1 MKQVKTLLLFC
12 AAVLFAV
19 NTVYAQN
26 GRPLTLDEC
35 VGIALRDNSTLRNA
49 ERRAQIAGTNVM
61 TARASILPSINS
73 TLQSGKIRQGDRTVL
88 GDVPV
93 GLDPVTGRAIYERRT
108 ITQPGYSSNSNSA
121 QINASLLLFDF
132 GTSWNR
138 IRQANAAEE
147 ASIKAYQSTKQNTI
161 LLVHQRYFGYL
172 KELQLLAVDEEAV
185 KSSEE
190 QLKRTESMYEIG
202 SVAQGDVFRARTQN
216 GQDRISLITQKNLVN
231 NARNLLNVA
240 MGRPADA
247 ELNVV
252 DVEDEPQIRDYNL
265 EEVIKIAIEKNPE
278 LQSVQFEMKRAQ
290 IGRRVAMSAF
300 LPSFSISGNY
310 SRSHNEF
317 DRVYS
322 DFGKNW
328 FGSVG
333 LSMRLNLFNGF
344 ADQANVEREG
354 LNYRIAEEE
363 YQNRLRNLRLE
374 AEQALL
380 ALKAWKEITEINQNN
395 LISAQEDLRLAQ
407 ERYRVGAGTLLD
419 IINAQVNVTR
429 AKSTLVRA
437 KYDSKIAL
445 AQLQAVMGTLGQQ

>member
-1 MKQVKTLLLFC
+1 MKHVKTLLIFC
-12 AAVLFAV
+12 AVALFAANSV
-19 NTVYAQN
+19 FAQN

-35 VGIALRDNSTLRNA
+35 VGIALNDNSTLRNA

-73 TLQSGKIRQGDRTVL
+73 TLQSGKIRQGDRTLL

-93 GLDPVTGRAIYERRT
+93 GLDPNTGQVLYQRRT

-132 GTSWNR
+132 GASWNR
-138 IRQANAAEE
+138 IRQANAAED
-147 ASIKAYQSTKQNTI
+147 ASTKTYQSIKQNTI

-172 KELQLLAVDEEAV
+172 KELQLLGVDEEAA

-190 QLKRTESMYEIG
+190 QLKRTETMYEIG
-202 SVAQGDVFRARTQN
+202 SVAQGDVFRARTQH
-216 GQDRISLITQKNLVN
+216 GQDRISLIMQKNLVT
-231 NARNLLNVA
+231 NARYLLNVA

-247 ELNVV
+247 ELSVV
-252 DVEDEPQIRDYNL
+252 DIEEEPQFRDYNL
-265 EEVIKIAIEKNPE
+265 EEVIKVAVEKNPE
-278 LQSVQFEMKRAQ
+278 LQSVQHEMKRAQ

-300 LPSFSISGNY
+300 LPSFSVGGTY

-344 ADQANVEREG
+344 ADQANVERET
-354 LNYRIAEEE
+354 LNYRIAEED

-380 ALKAWKEITEINQNN
+380 SLEAWKEITAINKDN
-395 LISAQEDLRLAQ
+395 LASAQEDLRLAQ

-437 KYDSKIAL
+437 KYDSKIAH
-445 AQLQAVMGTLGQQ
+445 AQLRATMGTLGQ

>member
-1 MKQVKTLLLFC
+1 MKKFFCLVYLFI
-12 AAVLFAV
+12 AAFTFTNAAF
-19 NTVYAQN
+19 AQN

-35 VGIALRDNSTLRNA
+35 VATALRDNSTLRNA

-61 TARASILPSINS
+61 TARASVMP
-73 TLQSGKIRQGDRTVL
+73 TLSASLSSGKFEQGERTLL

-93 GLDPVTGRAIYERRT
+93 GIDPVTGEVKYERRT
-108 ITQPGYSSNSNSA
+108 ITQPGYSTNSNSA
-121 QINASLLLFDF
+121 QLNAGLLLFDF
-132 GTSWNR
+132 GASWNR
-138 IRQANAAEE
+138 IRQANAAED
-147 ASIKAYQSTKQNTI
+147 ASTKTFHSAKQNTI
-161 LLVHQRYFGYL
+161 LQVNQRYFGYL
-172 KELQLLAVDEEAV
+172 KEVQLLAVAEEAA

-216 GQDRISLITQKNLVN
+216 GLDRISLITQKNLVN
-231 NARNLLNVA
+231 NARNFLNVA

-252 DVEDEPQIRDYNL
+252 DVEDDPQFRDYNL
-265 EEVIKIAIEKNPE
+265 EEVVRVAVEKNPE

-290 IGRRVAMSAF
+290 LGKRVAQSAF
-300 LPSFSISGNY
+300 LPSFSIGGNY

-317 DRVYS
+317 NRVYS

-328 FGSVG
+328 SGSVG
-333 LSMRLNLFNGF
+333 LSMRVNLFNGF
-344 ADQANVEREG
+344 ADQANVEREV
-354 LNYRIAEEE
+354 LNYNIAQED

-380 ALKAWKEITEINQNN
+380 SLQAWKEITAINKDN

-419 IINAQVNVTR
+419 IITAQVNVTR
-429 AKSTLVRA
+429 SKSTLVRA
-437 KYDSKIAL
+437 KYDSKIAY
-445 AQLQAVMGTLGQQ
+445 AQLQATMGTLGN

>member
-1 MKQVKTLLLFC
+1 MKRLKMVLIFSITALFLAN
-12 AAVLFAV
+12 AAL
-19 NTVYAQN
+19 AQN
-26 GRPLTLDEC
+26 GRPLTLEEC
-35 VGIALRDNSTLRNA
+35 VATALRDNSTLRNA

-61 TARASILPSINS
+61 TVRADVLPDLSLSLN
-73 TLQSGKIRQGDRTVL
+73 SGKVRQGDRTLL

-93 GLDPVTGRAIYERRT
+93 GLDPVTGEVQYQRRT

-121 QINASLLLFDF
+121 QFQAGLLLFDF
-132 GTSWNR
+132 GASWNR
-138 IRQANAAEE
+138 IRQANAAED
-147 ASIKAYQSTKQNTI
+147 ASSKTFHSAKQNTI
-161 LLVHQRYFGYL
+161 LQVNQRYFAYL
-172 KELQLLAVDEEAV
+172 KELQLLGVNEEAA

-190 QLKRTESMYEIG
+190 QLKRTETMYEIG

-216 GQDRISLITQKNLVN
+216 GLDRISLITQKNLVHS
-231 NARNLLNVA
+231 ARNFLNVA

-252 DVEDEPQIRDYNL
+252 DVEDDPQFRDYNL
-265 EEVIKIAIEKNPE
+265 DEVVRGAVEKNPE

-290 IGRRVAMSAF
+290 LGKRVARSAF
-300 LPSFSISGNY
+300 LPSFSVSGSY

-322 DFGKNW
+322 DFSKNW

-333 LSMRLNLFNGF
+333 LAMRVNLFNGF
-344 ADQANVEREG
+344 ADQANVEREV
-354 LNYRIAEEE
+354 LNYNIAQED

-380 ALKAWKEITEINQNN
+380 SLQAWKEITAINKDN
-395 LISAQEDLRLAQ
+395 LVSAQEDLRLAQ

-429 AKSTLVRA
+429 SKSTLVRA
-437 KYDSKIAL
+437 KYDSKIAY
-445 AQLQAVMGTLGQQ
+445 AQLQATMGTLGQ

>member
-1 MKQVKTLLLFC
+1 MNRLKTSL
-12 AAVLFAV
+12 VLGLAILVLANVAF
-19 NTVYAQN
+19 AQN

-35 VGIALRDNSTLRNA
+35 VATALRDNSTLRNA
-49 ERRAQIAGTNVM
+49 ERRAQIAATNVM
-61 TARASILPSINS
+61 TVRADVLPDLNLSLS
-73 TLQSGKIRQGDRTVL
+73 SGKVRQGDRTLL

-93 GLDPVTGRAIYERRT
+93 GLDPVTGQVQYQRRT

-121 QINASLLLFDF
+121 QFQTGLLLFDF
-132 GTSWNR
+132 GASWNR
-138 IRQANAAEE
+138 IRQANAAED
-147 ASIKAYQSTKQNTI
+147 ASTKTFHFVKQNTI
-161 LLVHQRYFGYL
+161 LQVNQRYFGYL
-172 KELQLLAVDEEAV
+172 KEVQLLGVAEEAA

-216 GQDRISLITQKNLVN
+216 GLDRISLITQKNLVN
-231 NARNLLNVA
+231 SARNFLNVA

-252 DVEDEPQIRDYNL
+252 DVEDDPQFRDYNL
-265 EEVIKIAIEKNPE
+265 EEVVRGAVEKNPE

-290 IGRRVAMSAF
+290 LGKRVARSAF
-300 LPSFSISGNY
+300 LPSFSISGSY

-322 DFGKNW
+322 DFSKNW

-333 LSMRLNLFNGF
+333 LSMRVNLFNGF
-344 ADQANVEREG
+344 ADQANVEREV
-354 LNYRIAEEE
+354 LNYNIAQED

-380 ALKAWKEITEINQNN
+380 SLQAWKEITAINKDN
-395 LISAQEDLRLAQ
+395 LVSAQEDLRLAQ

-429 AKSTLVRA
+429 SKSTLVRA
-437 KYDSKIAL
+437 KYDSKIAY
-445 AQLQAVMGTLGQQ
+445 AQLQATMGTLGQ